1 MSLVIRRCV
10 IDNDPKGETGIG
22 TIFRLDVHVNGVL
35 QLQHDYG
42 LLEWLDGRFNLDSV
56 VKPYVEAYKL
66 ELQERELKELEEKK
80 AQKEARLA
88 AVKVDGKL
96 EQLIDSVLVD
106 DVKAVEQYK
115 SGKEKALNA
124 LVGKVIV
131 QLKKQGQEADAFA
144 ITTAMKRK
152 LA

>member
-1 MSLVIRRCV
+1 MSLLIKRSVV
-10 IDNDPKGETGIG
+10 DNDPKGETGVG
-22 TIFRLDVHVNGVL
+22 TIFRLEICANGVL
-35 QLQHDYG
+35 VLQRDYG
-42 LLEWLDGRFNLDSV
+42 LIEYLDGRFKLDEV
-56 VKPYVEAYKL
+56 TKPYIEAHLLQLQKL
-66 ELQERELKELEEKK
+66 ELAEAEAKK
-80 AQKEARLA
+80 AQKQARIA
-88 AVKVDGKL
+88 SVKVDDAL
-96 EQLIDSVLVD
+96 EKLIDTVLAD
-106 DVKAVEQYK
+106 DVRVVEQYR